1 MELGKEASSFE
12 AAGYPLTAV
21 TAEPGG
27 AARVKE
33 RLAERDVAELP
44 FGVLSDP
51 SLATVGALAP
61 RDAIY
66 VIEYIDVNA
75 MLLKFNAMRE
85 GSDYEAYEM
94 VQPAVA
100 VCDTNGAVRT
110 WWSWKKYDDEV
121 SVNLRPISA
130 DILAAATG
138 GRDIKSENV
147 I

>member
-27 AARVKE
+27 AARVME
-33 RLAERDVAELP
+33 RLAERGVAELP

-51 SLATVGALAP
+51 ALATVDALAP

-66 VIEYIDVNA
+66 VTERIDA
-75 MLLKFNAMRE
+75 TKFNAMRE
-85 GSDYEAYEM
+85 GSDYVDYEM

-100 VCDTNGAVRT
+100 VCDTNGALRT
-110 WWSWKKYDDEV
+110 WWSWKKYDDQV
-121 SVNLRPISA
+121 SVKLRPISA
-130 DILAAATG
+130 DILAAATE

>member
-27 AARVKE
+27 AARAME
-33 RLAERDVAELP
+33 RLAERGVAELP

-51 SLATVGALAP
+51 ALATVDALAP

-66 VIEYIDVNA
+66 VMEWIDA
-75 MLLKFNAMRE
+75 TKFNVMRE
-85 GSDYEAYEM
+85 GSDYVDYGM

-121 SVNLRPISA
+121 SVKLRPISA
-130 DILAAATG
+130 DILAAATEA
-138 GRDIKSENV
+138 RDIKSENV